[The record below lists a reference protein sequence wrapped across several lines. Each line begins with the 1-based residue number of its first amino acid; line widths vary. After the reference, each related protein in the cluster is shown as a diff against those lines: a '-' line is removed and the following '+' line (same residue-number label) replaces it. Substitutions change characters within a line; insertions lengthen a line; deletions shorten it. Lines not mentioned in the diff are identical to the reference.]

1 MQTQPIEQ
9 PPVVRYAAIMKQR
22 MELEEMVVNLKKEA
36 AKLEEVILDQWA
48 ETGERSVKIGGV
60 GTVYLADEFTCYKRK
75 EFSTPKV
82 CEILVIAGLSDYV
95 GQAYSPASIKAWL
108 KEQLA
113 NDGDVPESLQ
123 ECFDYETK
131 SKLRMRRT

>member
-1 MQTQPIEQ
+1 MQIQPIEQ

-22 MELEEMVVNLKKEA
+22 MELEEMVANLKKEA

-48 ETGERSVKIGGV
+48 DTGEKSVKIGGV
-60 GTVYLADEFTCYKRK
+60 GTVFLADEFTCYKRK
-75 EFSTPKV
+75 EFTAEAV
-82 CEILVIAGLSDYV
+82 CLRLKAEGLGGYV
-95 GQAYSPASIKAWL
+95 AEGYAPASIKAWV

-113 NDGDVPESLQ
+113 NEGEVPESLQ